1 MKTEKLISVIIPVYD
16 MEKYISQCLTSV
28 INQSYKNLE
37 IIVVND
43 GSKDRSSEIAKEY
56 AQKDKRVRVYDY
68 ENAGVSVA
76 RNRGLELAKGEYISF
91 VDSDDWLHPEFYK
104 ILADALE
111 ANNAD
116 IANCSIIY
124 TDTVSETIIGFRESK
139 VKESDFSLYSFK
151 DILWI
156 VVCNALYKREIV
168 MDVRFPAGIIFEDNY
183 ASGMYIIKSRTV
195 VELKDTLYY
204 YRRTLSGVSKGLK
217 NHPFDVLIIV
227 SRLRNDL
234 FKLGFTDKRMDSL
247 VASEVFRLIRDRG
260 TSRTYRIK
268 AIDKEWYEYVKDN
281 LSLRRKLRL
290 YYLLHKMHID
300 IIP

>member
-111 ANNAD
+111 TNNAD
-116 IANCSIIY
+116 I
-124 TDTVSETIIGFRESK
+124 G
-139 VKESDFSLYSFK
+139 
-151 DILWI
+151 
-156 VVCNALYKREIV
+156 EIV

-217 NHPFDVLIIV
+217 NHPFDVLIVV

-234 FKLGFTDKRMDSL
+234 FKLGFADKRMDSL

-268 AIDKEWYEYVKDN
+268 AIDREWYEYVKDN

>member
-1 MKTEKLISVIIPVYD
+1 MIL
-16 MEKYISQCLTSV
+16 
-28 INQSYKNLE
+28 
-37 IIVVND
+37 
-43 GSKDRSSEIAKEY
+43 SKM
-56 AQKDKRVRVYDY
+56 
-68 ENAGVSVA
+68 G
-76 RNRGLELAKGEYISF
+76 
-91 VDSDDWLHPEFYK
+91 
-104 ILADALE
+104 
-111 ANNAD
+111 
-116 IANCSIIY
+116 
-124 TDTVSETIIGFRESK
+124 TVSEKIIGFRESK

-247 VASEVFRLIRDRG
+247 VAAETFRLIRDRG
-260 TSRTYRIK
+260 ASRMYRIK

-281 LSLRRKLRL
+281 LSLRRKLIL

-300 IIP
+300 VI

>member
-1 MKTEKLISVIIPVYD
+1 
-16 MEKYISQCLTSV
+16 
-28 INQSYKNLE
+28 
-37 IIVVND
+37 
-43 GSKDRSSEIAKEY
+43 
-56 AQKDKRVRVYDY
+56 
-68 ENAGVSVA
+68 
-76 RNRGLELAKGEYISF
+76 
-91 VDSDDWLHPEFYK
+91 
-104 ILADALE
+104 
-111 ANNAD
+111 
-116 IANCSIIY
+116 
-124 TDTVSETIIGFRESK
+124 
-139 VKESDFSLYSFK
+139 
-151 DILWI
+151 
-156 VVCNALYKREIV
+156 

-268 AIDKEWYEYVKDN
+268 AIDREWYEYVKDN